1 MLRSFAAFPRALV
14 RPDLAFAGQ
23 EAHRLPKL
31 LLVFVLFLVYVT
43 GERLVQGYYQN
54 AHAKTL
60 SILETEA
67 RMGGLMQNAPSQV
80 QAQVRGQVLDSVL
93 GARSGLL
100 TSVSIA
106 ASGVGFLLV
115 LLELWLVSTVASQF
129 FGGQEER
136 RGKDRASWPLF
147 LVAFAPL
154 AIRKLLGGILLAL
167 RNPDVAANA
176 LTLTDYRRL
185 SEIRFDLFS
194 LLAGTAANGLPAFLA
209 AMARSLSDPFFLWT
223 FAILCYGGREVYR
236 VPLRSAVLLSLVLV
250 VTLSLQTALF
260 VKAGLAWEI

>member
-1 MLRSFAAFPRALV
+1 M
-14 RPDLAFAGQ
+14 
-23 EAHRLPKL
+23 PKL
-31 LLVFVLFLVYVT
+31 LLVVALFLVYVT

-54 AHAKTL
+54 THAKTL
-60 SILETEA
+60 AILEA
-67 RMGGLMQNAPSQV
+67 DSRMGGFLQNAPSQV
-80 QAQVRGQVLDSVL
+80 QAQVRGQMLDSVL
-93 GARSGLL
+93 GARSGLM

-154 AIRKLLGGILLAL
+154 AMRKLLGGILLSL
-167 RNPDVAANA
+167 RNPDIAANA

-194 LLAGTAANGLPAFLA
+194 LLVGTAPAGVPAFFTAL
-209 AMARSLSDPFFLWT
+209 ARSMSDPFFLWT
-223 FAILCYGGREVYR
+223 LAILCYGGREVYR

-250 VTLSLQTALF
+250 ITLSLQTALF
-260 VKAGLAWEI
+260 VRAGLAWEI